1 MQPKRP
7 FVSVVIPTL
16 NESSNLPLV
25 LPFLPMNWIDE
36 VIMVDGRSTDNT
48 VETARRFLPSV
59 RVVLEKKPGKGAAMQ
74 AGFAAARGDIIVTM
88 DADGSN
94 DPREIP
100 RMVQALLEGADF
112 VKGSRF
118 AHGGGTT
125 DMPRYRKM
133 GNWVLG
139 SIANILF
146 NGMYTDLCY
155 GFHAFWR
162 HALPII
168 NSIEA
173 DGFEI
178 DTAIYVRILR
188 NRLRVTETPSFEGYR
203 FYGVGKLQTIPD
215 GWRVLATIMHEWWQ
229 SRLDNRNSLYMG
241 FRGQKPSNVVLPAV
255 HAGQADSA
263 SAMEIIYTLTH
274 EIAAEI
280 DPQERLARMLRHI
293 LSFIGAKSGSVLLV
307 DETGRVTRGVVAYA
321 GEIHVPTEREVS
333 DLFQSGLAG
342 WVVEH
347 RQAALVPSTLDD
359 PRWLQR
365 PWEQPNQLSR
375 SAVSVPLSLFE
386 RPIGVIT
393 LVTQAGGQFT
403 QNDLA
408 LLSTIAVGLSLS
420 AAGFILPTPVPADN
434 FIAVSKRHD
443 SEVFE
448 FAGAPSIASSA
459 GPQQSS

>member
-25 LPFLPMNWIDE
+25 LPFLPMSWIDE
-36 VIMVDGRSTDNT
+36 VIVVDGRSTDNT
-48 VETARRFLPSV
+48 VDTARRFLPSI
-59 RVVLEKKPGKGAAMQ
+59 RVVLETRHGKGAAMQ
-74 AGFAAARGDIIVTM
+74 AGFAAAHGDIIVTM

-125 DMPRYRKM
+125 DMPRYRKL
-133 GNWVLG
+133 GNWALG
-139 SIANILF
+139 SIANLLF

-155 GFHAFWR
+155 GYHAFWR

-168 NSIEA
+168 NSINA
-173 DGFEI
+173 SGFEI
-178 DTAIYVRILR
+178 DTAIYVRALR
-188 NRLRVTETPSFEGYR
+188 HRLRVTETPSFEGYR
-203 FYGVGKLQTIPD
+203 FFGIGKLQTIPD
-215 GWRVLATIMHEWWQ
+215 GWRVLATIFHEWWL
-229 SRLDNRNSLYMG
+229 SRSDSRNNLYLG
-241 FRGQKPSNVVLPAV
+241 FRGQQPINAILPSGRAR
-255 HAGQADSA
+255 QADMA
-263 SAMEIIYTLTH
+263 NAMESIYTLTH
-274 EIAAEI
+274 EIAAET
-280 DPQERLARMLRHI
+280 DPQERLVRMLRHI
-293 LSFIGAKSGSVLLV
+293 LVVIGAKSGSVLLV
-307 DETGRVTRGVVAYA
+307 DEAGRVTRGVVAYA
-321 GEIHVPTEREVS
+321 GEFHVPTEREVS
-333 DLFQSGLAG
+333 DLFQAGLAG

-365 PWEQPNQLSR
+365 PWERPNNLSR

-393 LVTQAGGQFT
+393 LVTEAGGQFT

-420 AAGFILPTPVPADN
+420 AAGFILPPSVPIEPLSAT
-434 FIAVSKRHD
+434 SKCTE
-443 SEVFE
+443 SEPAE
-448 FAGAPSIASSA
+448 FAGARPVISSA
-459 GPQQSS
+459 TPHRLS